1 MVRQKD
7 PLVRALLVNR
17 AAHLLGARSPV
28 TLRSLVA
35 GTGVSTMAVY
45 THFGGI
51 DGLWSAVRQEGFT
64 RLAAALDAL
73 PTTRDPVHDLAALG
87 VAYLTTAEANPDL
100 YRTMFDTH
108 APLDDPAAADATL
121 ARLTTAA
128 ARATSAARFHPDT
141 DPAALATR
149 TWIIG
154 HGLAS
159 LTTTGPLP
167 RTALTH
173 AVPLLTALF
182 TSAGDTPTRATRSV
196 RRAYRDL
203 LSDR

>member
-1 MVRQKD
+1 VVRQKD
-7 PLVRALLVNR
+7 PLVRALLVTR
-17 AAHLLGARSPV
+17 AAHLLRARSPV

-64 RLAAALDAL
+64 RLATALDAL
-73 PTTRDPVHDLAALG
+73 PATRDPVHDLAALG
-87 VAYLTTAEANPDL
+87 AAYLTTAEANPDL
-100 YRTMFDTH
+100 YRAMFDTH

-128 ARATSAARFHPDT
+128 TRATSAGRFHPDT

-167 RTALTH
+167 TSALTH

-196 RRAYRDL
+196 RRAYQDL